1 MKTVGIVGGL
11 SWESSVPYYRLINEG
26 VRDRLGGGLHSARII
41 LNSVDFAP
49 LAAMQEEGRWDEI
62 ADVLTDA
69 ALAVQGAGADF
80 VVLATNTMHKVA
92 EMIEQSLSVPF
103 LHIADAAGE
112 KIVETGM
119 THVGL
124 LGTIFTMEQD
134 FFTGRLSEKFGV
146 EVLVPEEKDRKLVN
160 RVIYGELCC
169 GQILDG
175 SRQEYLRIIDG
186 LIGKGAEGIVLG
198 CTEVPLLVTPEHTDV
213 TLFDTGLIHAEAAVE
228 FALS

>member
-1 MKTVGIVGGL
+1 
-11 SWESSVPYYRLINEG
+11 
-26 VRDRLGGGLHSARII
+26 
-41 LNSVDFAP
+41 
-49 LAAMQEEGRWDEI
+49 
-62 ADVLTDA
+62 
-69 ALAVQGAGADF
+69 
-80 VVLATNTMHKVA
+80 MHKVA
-92 EMIEQSLSVPF
+92 ERIEQALSVPF
-103 LHIADAAGE
+103 LHIADATGE

-119 THVGL
+119 TRVGL

-134 FFTGRLSEKFGV
+134 FYTGRLSEKFGV

-186 LIGKGAEGIVLG
+186 LMDKGAEGIVLG
-198 CTEVPLLVTPEHTDV
+198 RTEVPLLVTPDHTEV
-213 TLFDTGLIHAEAAVE
+213 HLFDTGLIHAQAAVE